1 MKVLRITLLS
11 LAVIAAWVAG
21 YGYGRWYGPGTG
33 AVEVKIAPKGYHCP
47 MHPAFRSKEP
57 GGCGICGMRL
67 VPDEEPEAPAVPGHG
82 AAMAPA
88 AAPPEG
94 TIHISPE
101 KQQMIGVTF
110 AEAEFSSASLTLRAN
125 GKVAADETRIAK
137 VQTRIDGWIERVFV
151 DFTGKAVEKG
161 QPLLT
166 LYSPEM
172 LASQQ
177 EYLLALRS
185 RDVLRNSPVEG
196 AERRGD
202 SLLAA
207 ARRRLELWDLTAD
220 QIAEVERSGKPLT
233 NITLHAP
240 LSGYVTMRNAFPRQ
254 RVTPETELY
263 TITDLSLV
271 WIFADV
277 FENEAHLIQ
286 MGTPARLS
294 AAYASIPALEAR
306 VAYIQ
311 PGVDPVTRTLKI
323 RLEADNPGLRLK
335 PEMFVDVEFRI
346 ARPQALT
353 VPVEA
358 VLDSGLRKTVFID
371 RDNGYLEPRQVET
384 GERRGGR
391 VEILS
396 GLKAGE
402 RVVASG
408 NFLIDS
414 ESRLRGPAASGGG
427 HSHD

>member
-1 MKVLRITLLS
+1 
-11 LAVIAAWVAG
+11 
-21 YGYGRWYGPGTG
+21 
-33 AVEVKIAPKGYHCP
+33 
-47 MHPAFRSKEP
+47 
-57 GGCGICGMRL
+57 MRL
-67 VPDEEPEAPAVPGHG
+67 VPDEEAEAPAEHVHG
-82 AAMAPA
+82 GAMAPA
-88 AAPPEG
+88 AAPPAG
-94 TIHISPE
+94 AIHISPE
-101 KQQMIGVTF
+101 KQQLIGVTF
-110 AEAEFSSASLTLRAN
+110 AVVEFGGASQTLRAN
-125 GKVAADETRIAK
+125 GKVAVDETRIAK
-137 VQTRIDGWIERVFV
+137 VQTRIDGWVERVFV

-185 RDVLRNSPVEG
+185 RDVLRDSPMEG
-196 AERRGD
+196 AARRGD

-207 ARRRLELWDLTAD
+207 SRRRLELWDLTPD

-240 LSGYVTMRNAFPRQ
+240 IGGYVTARNAFPKQ

-263 TITDLSLV
+263 TITDLSRV

-277 FENEAHLIQ
+277 FENEAHMIHL
-286 MGTPARLS
+286 GTPARLS
-294 AAYASIPALEAR
+294 AAYASIPAMDAR
-306 VAYIQ
+306 VTYIQ
-311 PGVDPVTRTLKI
+311 PSVDPVTRTLKI

-335 PEMFVDVEFRI
+335 PEMFVDVEFRV
-346 ARPQALT
+346 ARPRALT

-358 VLDSGLRKTVFID
+358 VLDSGLRKTVFLD
-371 RDNGYLEPRQVET
+371 RGNGYLEQRQVET
-384 GERRGGR
+384 GERRDGR

-414 ESRLRGPAASGGG
+414 ESRLRGPAAAGGG